1 MIHHNVGSHAM
12 KTDFITQIKFSVT
25 DFISKCDHICRF
37 LPTRTNLLKK
47 LENFIFCAVFSNGK
61 ILCLCLGQKEKNTIA
76 SGNAN
81 DEKKFNPGGLTFFTN
96 LIEVLKKK
104 FALKQLLKKRF
115 SLLKNKES
123 YLLLSKEKKT
133 YINSSG

>member
-1 MIHHNVGSHAM
+1 MQWRQISLHKLSFPLRISSVNVIISAGSCRLGQIYWRNP
-12 KTDFITQIKFSVT
+12 KTS
-25 DFISKCDHICRF
+25 
-37 LPTRTNLLKK
+37 L
-47 LENFIFCAVFSNGK
+47 FSNGK

>member
-12 KTDFITQIKFSVT
+12 KTDFTTQIKFSIT
-25 DFISKCDHICRF
+25 DFLSKCDHIYRF
-37 LPTRTNLLKK
+37 LPIWRNLLKK

-61 ILCLCLGQKEKNTIA
+61 ILCLCLGQIEKNTIA

-81 DEKKFNPGGLTFFTN
+81 DEKNFYPGGLNFFSN
-96 LIEVLKKK
+96 LTEVLKKK
-104 FALKQLLKKRF
+104 FTLKELLRKRF

-123 YLLLSKEKKT
+123 YLLLS